1 MGPGP
6 CPPGAHSL
14 ETLLGRDVWGL
25 SWGQHG
31 LMLLPAWKRMYEF
44 RRMEDLGARERSQ
57 GRKEE
62 ARLLGLALPLTS
74 CVIWDKSLPL
84 SEPWS
89 LHCKR

>member
-6 CPPGAHSL
+6 HPPGAHSL
-14 ETLLGRDVWGL
+14 ETLLGRDVWSL

-44 RRMEDLGARERSQ
+44 RRVGDLGAREGQGRPQ

-62 ARLLGLALPLTS
+62 APLLDLALSLTS
-74 CVIWDKSLPL
+74 CVI
-84 SEPWS
+84 
-89 LHCKR
+89 